1 MRSSKFVSEFLFA
14 PADIDQRL
22 AGLPLPIAAAK
33 LLNEMAASLPG
44 GGSPV
49 VSGSCE
55 RQAAVRHYS
64 NLTKARAVAG
74 TSEPTLRLRV
84 RPSSASCQACTTS
97 STLGDGDQ
105 NGCSSSSSSQFRAG
119 PSGNCDVS
127 KNVNGGYA
135 ASSLFS
141 KDASQ
146 PHQQSGRPQG
156 HGVPGVASEPVGTV
170 VICGWLGSNK
180 RYLKRYQDWWTQ
192 NGYGLK

>member
-1 MRSSKFVSEFLFA
+1 
-14 PADIDQRL
+14 
-22 AGLPLPIAAAK
+22 
-33 LLNEMAASLPG
+33 MAAPLSG
-44 GGSPV
+44 GGSPL

-55 RQAAVRHYS
+55 RQAAVRHHS

-74 TSEPTLRLRV
+74 ASEPNLRLRV
-84 RPSSASCQACTTS
+84 RPPSASCQACTTS
-97 STLGDGDQ
+97 STPGDGHQ
-105 NGCSSSSSSQFRAG
+105 NGCSSSASSQFRAG

-127 KNVNGGYA
+127 RNVSGGYE

-146 PHQQSGRPQG
+146 PHQQSDRPQE
-156 HGVPGVASEPVGTV
+156 HGVPAVVQEPVGTV

-192 NGYGLK
+192 NG